1 MWYFH
6 VDSKRTQSYI
16 YLHTHT
22 YTHSPPS
29 SLPSRLPHNIEQF
42 PVLYSRSLLVM
53 HFKYNIVRFWYQ
65 CHIQPM
71 KWLGEHSFFFCFLGD
86 FFLRL
91 ICLVSWRWIVF
102 FFYKS
107 FRFSVFLVE
116 RFQTTASVF
125 LTIIRNFNFF
135 LKPVWVWY
143 VSLGSFSIF
152 ARFQV
157 YGH

>member
-1 MWYFH
+1 MEYSWLTMWYFH

-16 YLHTHT
+16 YLHTHI

-71 KWLGEHSFFFCFLGD
+71 EWLGEHSFFFYFLGD

-91 ICLVSWRWIVF
+91 ICLVSWRLIVF
-102 FFYKS
+102 FFTNFLGLVFSCGRISNYCFS
-107 FRFSVFLVE
+107 FLNNYQKRQFFS
-116 RFQTTASVF
+116 
-125 LTIIRNFNFF
+125 
-135 LKPVWVWY
+135 
-143 VSLGSFSIF
+143 
-152 ARFQV
+152 
-157 YGH
+157 